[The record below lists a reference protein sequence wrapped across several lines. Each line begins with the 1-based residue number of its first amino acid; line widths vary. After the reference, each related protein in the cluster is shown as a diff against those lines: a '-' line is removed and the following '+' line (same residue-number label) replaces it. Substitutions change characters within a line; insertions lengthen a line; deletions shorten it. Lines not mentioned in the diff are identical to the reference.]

1 MAEHLAGFPHDGP
14 EFVAGL
20 AADNTRSFFDT
31 HRSTYERDLLAPMCL
46 FVTDLADLLRDT
58 VAPALQAEPPSAS
71 RCSASTAT
79 PASPRTRPRATR
91 GWTPSGGRATP
102 RRAAPRPFIFR
113 LASPRRSQ
121 RAGVQDAAKRPAA
134 PAWLLAHA
142 VIVAHFYDVES
153 GRKDL
158 EARGGDPGR
167 GRVRA
172 YRYTGPARLAGDL
185 VPAVR
190 LPPRRDHRRSHDPR
204 YEAHVYWS
212 CRRGASPDTGR
223 QSVRSVPDTN
233 AVPASSRARRSA
245 SLRAVSLT
253 SAVTQRDP
261 VDPCSPMPAADSAL
275 RDRPGNRRRA
285 RCPSTTRGSV
295 PVAGGQILLGLTR
308 AVCGMSALTG
318 RSGLASQC
326 VGGIGMAAGLWGYWG
341 GGSGGGGSTTTMT
354 LPAGLPSS
362 TSSTAAAASVSG

>member
-1 MAEHLAGFPHDGP
+1 MAEHLAGFPHDGL

-158 EARGGDPGR
+158 EATTAAPMIRGTR
-167 GRVRA
+167 RTS
-172 YRYTGPARLAGDL
+172 TGA
-185 VPAVR
+185 AVAE
-190 LPPRRDHRRSHDPR
+190 HRRTPGDRVFDLYPTRMR
-204 YEAHVYWS
+204 Y
-212 CRRGASPDTGR
+212 
-223 QSVRSVPDTN
+223 
-233 AVPASSRARRSA
+233 
-245 SLRAVSLT
+245 
-253 SAVTQRDP
+253 
-261 VDPCSPMPAADSAL
+261 
-275 RDRPGNRRRA
+275 RRA
-285 RCPSTTRGSV
+285 
-295 PVAGGQILLGLTR
+295 AGR
-308 AVCGMSALTG
+308 A
-318 RSGLASQC
+318 
-326 VGGIGMAAGLWGYWG
+326 
-341 GGSGGGGSTTTMT
+341 
-354 LPAGLPSS
+354 
-362 TSSTAAAASVSG
+362 